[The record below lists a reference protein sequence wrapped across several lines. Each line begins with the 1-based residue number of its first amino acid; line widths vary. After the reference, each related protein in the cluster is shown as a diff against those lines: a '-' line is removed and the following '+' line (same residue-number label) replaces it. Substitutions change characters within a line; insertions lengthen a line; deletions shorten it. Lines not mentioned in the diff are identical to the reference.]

1 METLMKNRRKLKL
14 DSEDNKKIIEEL
26 KSAPSSIITS
36 EYKSYLNSC
45 LEVVANVSK
54 NKTHRLF

>member
-1 METLMKNRRKLKL
+1 MATLMKNRRKIKL
-14 DSEDNKKIIEEL
+14 DSKDNKKIIEEL
-26 KSAPSSIITS
+26 KAAPSSIITS